1 MKKQIAK
8 GGGCNIPMID
18 LTRVLA
24 TLANKR
30 QIFHSEADFQH
41 ALAWEIHDV
50 YPRCSIRLE
59 LRLLHLDNPAYLDI
73 LAVSEDVTLAIELK
87 YKTRRL
93 LANVGEE
100 AFYLSDQSAQD
111 TGRYYFLK
119 DIQRLEQFVDKH
131 NRAIGYAIM
140 LTNDS
145 SYWKTS
151 RDSQTVDANFRIHDG
166 KVVTGELRW
175 GVDASKGTMEG
186 REKPITIRNTYTLLW
201 QDYSELSL
209 NEILQGSYRSF
220 RYLLV
225 KVDSKHGGKYR

>member
-1 MKKQIAK
+1 M
-8 GGGCNIPMID
+8 PMID

-41 ALAWEIHDV
+41 ALAWEIHDG

-73 LAVSEDVTLAIELK
+73 LAVSEDATLAIELK

-111 TGRYYFLK
+111 TGRYDFLK

-145 SYWKTS
+145 SYWKTP
-151 RDSQTVDANFRIHDG
+151 RDSQTVDANFQIHDG
-166 KVVTGELRW
+166 KVITGELRW
-175 GVDASKGTMEG
+175 GVGASKGTMES
-186 REKPITIRNTYTLLW
+186 REKPIAIRNTYTLLW
-201 QDYSELSL
+201 QDYSELSP

-225 KVDSKHGGKYR
+225 KVDSEHGGKYR